1 MSDKQSRV
9 RTPKTGKLWGKLKPV
24 ARVMRHKPTE
34 AEDVLWQRL
43 RRDQIAGFHFR
54 RQHAID
60 RYVVDFYCAQARL
73 IIEVDGSIHAESVEQ
88 DAARQEFLENLG
100 FRMIR
105 FTNDQVL
112 TDIDDVVEQIR
123 KFVMEG

>member
-1 MSDKQSRV
+1 MSRV
-9 RTPKTGKLWGKLKPV
+9 RTPKTGKLWGKLKPA
-24 ARVMRHKPTE
+24 ARVMRHEPTG

-60 RYVVDFYCAQARL
+60 RYVVDFYYAQARL
-73 IIEVDGSIHAESVEQ
+73 IIEVDGFIHAESVEQ
-88 DAARQEFLENLG
+88 DAARQGFLENMG
-100 FRMIR
+100 FHMIR

-112 TDIDDVVEQIR
+112 TEIDNVIEQIDN
-123 KFVMEG
+123 FLTES